1 MDGTG
6 YQGRWES
13 GIGPVGEDYA
23 SNLPYPVYSLPEG
36 VTPTRLLYVRDINT
50 NEVLWGDPKLDPAYN
65 SVGELTNDNDNFAVY
80 GGQGIITVES
90 EGTVRI
96 YTTAGTLLTTVSCP
110 TTVSAAPGLYIAV
123 SGSSSRKILVK

>member
-1 MDGTG
+1 GLKCPMFKQEYIDITTKAETPKYSLTMSENMDGTG

-65 SVGELTNDNDNFAVY
+65 SVGELTNDND
-80 GGQGIITVES
+80 G
-90 EGTVRI
+90 
-96 YTTAGTLLTTVSCP
+96 
-110 TTVSAAPGLYIAV
+110 IAV